1 MSFQLVIISPKGV
14 YLDKEVESLT
24 VKLTSGYRTIL
35 SHHADLIGAL
45 AYAPMHF
52 VEKGKTYH
60 FAIHGGA
67 ISIKANKVNLIVN
80 AVEAKEEIDIKRAKD
95 AKDRAEQ
102 LLAKKD
108 SDINIDVKRAE
119 LSLLRALARIK
130 TYEEDWYISKLKA
143 SKEAF
148 L

>member
-1 MSFQLVIISPKGV
+1 MSFQLVIISPRGV
-14 YLDKEVESLT
+14 YLNKEVESLT

-35 SHHADLIGAL
+35 SHHANLIGAL

-52 VEKGKTYH
+52 VEKGKTYQ

-67 ISIKANKVNLIVN
+67 ISIKDNKVSLIVN

-108 SDINIDVKRAE
+108 TDINIDVKRAE
-119 LSLLRALARIK
+119 LALARAMARIK
-130 TYEEDWYISKLKA
+130 TYEEN
-143 SKEAF
+143 
-148 L
+148 